1 MRVVKHWARLP
12 KEVMDVQF
20 LEVFKTRLGKVLSN
34 IFLLEVSLPR
44 QGGGAR

>member
-12 KEVMDVQF
+12 KEVMDVKF

-34 IFLLEVSLPR
+34 ILLLEVSLPQ